1 MRYTFLLAIPLAL
14 LGAQPAT
21 PQAPAMIEVRLANY
35 KFTPSTIILDQGK
48 SYVLRLRNMAGGGHD
63 FTSPTFFAA
72 ATVEPADRVWIA
84 DGQVEVPPRLI
95 RDIRLTAPAAPGR
108 YKVRCTHAF
117 HKMFGMSGWIIV
129 R

>member
-21 PQAPAMIEVRLANY
+21 SQAPSTIEVQLANY
-35 KFTPSTIILDQGK
+35 KFTPSTIILDQGQ
-48 SYVLRLRNMAGGGHD
+48 SYVLRLRNVAGGGHD
-63 FTSPTFFAA
+63 FTAPAFFAA
-72 ATVEPADRVWIA
+72 AAVEPADQVWIA
-84 DGQVEVPPRLI
+84 DGQVEVPPGLI
-95 RDIRLTAPAAPGR
+95 RDIRLTAPAAGR

-117 HKMFGMSGWIIV
+117 HKIFGMSGWIIV